1 MGIVARRQRGDH
13 ICRLFFADDL
23 APVNAKVRVP
33 KLLFPSCHFVWAQHE
48 RLLSKPTDDIC
59 RLPSRRTQSRHS
71 HVWYPDDFACDCFAA
86 ELVASDGVRYSGQ
99 CSDAAGHT
107 RAKWLDPARRGNR
120 IGYPRCN
127 YPTSIDLCSDR
138 EPCQLYWRLAYRRR
152 FIRYR
157 LGLVQIVGHVRFE
170 HRKPALLDNP
180 MHLLIGPM
188 FMIAKLFVALGFRPD
203 LARAL
208 QRD

>member
-33 KLLFPSCHFVWAQHE
+33 KLLFASCHFVWAQHE
-48 RLLSKPTDDIC
+48 GLLSKPTDDIC

-71 HVWYPDDFACDCFAA
+71 HVWYPDDFACDCLPLSLWPVTVFGIPANAA
-86 ELVASDGVRYSGQ
+86 MLLPIPALSGWILLDVA
-99 CSDAAGHT
+99 
-107 RAKWLDPARRGNR
+107 
-120 IGYPRCN
+120 I
-127 YPTSIDLCSDR
+127 
-138 EPCQLYWRLAYRRR
+138 
-152 FIRYR
+152 
-157 LGLVQIVGHVRFE
+157 GLVILAAIIPLLLISAVIASHVSSIGVWLIAAVLFVIGWALQIVGHVRFE